1 MNLPV
6 NLADPAI
13 KRPAQIAKALAHPA
27 RIAILQTLARQNS
40 CFCGDLTNILP
51 LAQSTV
57 SQHLKAL
64 KEAGLIRGQ
73 IDGVHTCY
81 CLEPA
86 GVAELKTLLLSLSEE
101 LTATCCETP
110 DLQPKLQ
117 PELHPNVQA
126 NLQPEL
132 QSNLQT
138 YLQPMLQ
145 SIQINPDIISNTR
158 KQDLLSVAAY
168 IRDAIGKRGEAHLN
182 FICTHNSRRSHLS
195 QIWAAVAAYHYG
207 LEGIHTYSGGTE
219 TTAFHP
225 NAVDALRRAGFQISI
240 VGLMGEPNPHYAL
253 EYTPNQPPMVCYSK
267 RFDQAVPPG
276 KPFAAI
282 MTCSDADQNCP
293 FVPTAE
299 FRQSLPY
306 DDPKQADGTA
316 METQVYDE
324 RSRQI
329 ASEMMWMMQ
338 AVTGSHPE

>member
-81 CLEPA
+81 CLEPT

-110 DLQPKLQ
+110 DLQ
-117 PELHPNVQA
+117 
-126 NLQPEL
+126 
-132 QSNLQT
+132 S
-138 YLQPMLQ
+138 MLQ

-293 FVPTAE
+293 FVPGAE

>member
-1 MNLPV
+1 
-6 NLADPAI
+6 
-13 KRPAQIAKALAHPA
+13 
-27 RIAILQTLARQNS
+27 
-40 CFCGDLTNILP
+40 
-51 LAQSTV
+51 
-57 SQHLKAL
+57 
-64 KEAGLIRGQ
+64 
-73 IDGVHTCY
+73 
-81 CLEPA
+81 
-86 GVAELKTLLLSLSEE
+86 
-101 LTATCCETP
+101 
-110 DLQPKLQ
+110 
-117 PELHPNVQA
+117 
-126 NLQPEL
+126 
-132 QSNLQT
+132 
-138 YLQPMLQ
+138 MLQ

-276 KPFAAI
+276 KPFAEI

-306 DDPKQADGTA
+306 DDPKQVDGTA

-324 RSRQI
+324 RCRQI

>member
-27 RIAILQTLARQNS
+27 RIAILQTLAKQNS

-110 DLQPKLQ
+110 DLQP
-117 PELHPNVQA
+117 
-126 NLQPEL
+126 EL
-132 QSNLQT
+132 QSNLQS
-138 YLQPMLQ
+138 MLQ

-293 FVPTAE
+293 LVPGAE
-299 FRQSLPY
+299 FQQSLPY

-324 RSRQI
+324 RCHQI

-338 AVTGSHPE
+338 VVTGSHPE

>member
-81 CLEPA
+81 CLEPT

-110 DLQPKLQ
+110 DLQ
-117 PELHPNVQA
+117 
-126 NLQPEL
+126 
-132 QSNLQT
+132 S
-138 YLQPMLQ
+138 MLQ

-168 IRDAIGKRGEAHLN
+168 IRDTIGKRGEAHLN

-293 FVPTAE
+293 FVPGAE